1 MDDIK
6 NCNKVILVLK
16 GATIIPHTIT
26 PLLLGKPASIKALET
41 ALEDGG
47 IAIFL
52 QKNGDSDLFD
62 INDLY
67 QYGTYAKIVEI
78 ARDTKGNIKVLFEGL
93 YRISVHSFIKKD
105 IIYGEYSHSEVTSHL
120 TSDIEF
126 KALWKQFV
134 IYYEKYREYNK
145 KISEI
150 IFPLQYTLFDMIK
163 TVDIVAGVLL
173 SNVFDKQD
181 YINKNLLEERIY
193 FLVNYIN
200 KEINIIDVE
209 KKIKSNLQN
218 QLESSQKEYYLKEQL
233 RAIQKELNHDK
244 VDDFSPESIL
254 KKAQEIGMP
263 DEVYQKIIKEL
274 NRLEQMQDLSTE
286 ASVIK
291 GYIDWLLSIPW
302 VKKSADQISLIE
314 AKKILDEY
322 HYGLGKVKE
331 QVLEFLGAL
340 KYAGDK
346 IKAPIIC
353 LIGPPGVGKT
363 SLAKS
368 IAACLNK
375 EFVRIS
381 LGGVRDEA
389 DIRGHR
395 KTYVAAMPG
404 KIIQAFKK
412 VSTVNPVVLLDEIDK
427 MSRDLHG
434 DPSSALLEVLDHE
447 QNSDFCDSYLDISYD
462 ISQAVY
468 IATANHIENIP
479 YPLLDRFEL
488 IYLSSY
494 TLQEKI
500 YIAKSFLLPK
510 LYIEHNVINYITFL
524 DEAIYFLIFE
534 YTKEA
539 GVRQLNRLLVRVI
552 RKIINKY
559 FLDEGI
565 VRKIITV
572 DKNLILEFLK
582 TPYYKF
588 YMLPQKKDR
597 VGIVNG
603 LAWTEMGGDV
613 LEIETV
619 LTPGKGNIQLTG
631 QLGEVMQESAQ
642 TAFTYVKSR
651 YKAFKISKKKFA
663 DFDIHIHVPEG
674 ATPKDGPSAGIAM
687 CTALVSLF
695 TNISVKKKIAM
706 TGEITLQG
714 RVLAIGGI
722 KEKILA
728 AEIQNYDLV
737 VLPLQNKL
745 QAEEIIEEVGDL
757 KLKIAYCDHMDEVLK
772 IVLKKKLFEDDEVT
786 S

>member
-26 PLLLGKPASIKALET
+26 PLLLGKPASIKTLET

-145 KISEI
+145 KISET

-302 VKKSADQISLIE
+302 VKKSADQIGIIE
-314 AKKILDEY
+314 AKKILDEH

-539 GVRQLNRLLVRVI
+539 GVRQLTRLLVRVI

-651 YKAFKISKKKFA
+651 YKAFKISKKKFT

-722 KEKILA
+722 KEKMLA

-745 QAEEIIEEVGDL
+745 QAEEIIEEVGNL

>member
-26 PLLLGKPASIKALET
+26 PLLLGKPASIKTLET

-47 IAIFL
+47 VAIFL

-67 QYGTYAKIVEI
+67 QYGTYAKIVEL

-93 YRISVHSFIKKD
+93 YRISIHSFVKKD
-105 IIYGEYSHSEVTSHL
+105 IIYGEYSHSEVPSHL

-126 KALWKQFV
+126 KGLWKQF
-134 IYYEKYREYNK
+134 ISYYEKYREYNN
-145 KISEI
+145 KISEA

-173 SNVFDKQD
+173 SNVFDKQE
-181 YINKNLLEERIY
+181 YIEKNLLEERIY

-244 VDDFSPESIL
+244 VDDFSPEAIL
-254 KKAQEIGMP
+254 KKAREIGIP
-263 DEVYQKIIKEL
+263 DVVHQKIIKEL

-286 ASVIK
+286 SSVIK

-302 VKKSADQISLIE
+302 VKKSADQIGLIE

-331 QVLEFLGAL
+331 QVLEFLAAL

-368 IAACLNK
+368 IAACLNR

-412 VSTVNPVVLLDEIDK
+412 VSTVNPVILLDEIDK

-510 LYIEHNVINYITFL
+510 LYAEHNVIDYITFS

-539 GVRQLNRLLVRVI
+539 GVRQLTRLLVRVI
-552 RKIINKY
+552 RKIISKY
-559 FLDEGI
+559 FLDNPP
-565 VRKIITV
+565 VKKTITV

-642 TAFTYVKSR
+642 TALTYVKSR

-663 DFDIHIHVPEG
+663 DFDIHVHVPEG

-695 TNISVKKKIAM
+695 TNISVKKRIAM

-714 RVLAIGGI
+714 RILAIGGI
-722 KEKILA
+722 KEKVLA
-728 AEIQNYDLV
+728 AELQNYDLV

-745 QAEEIIEEVGDL
+745 QAEEVIEEVGNL

-772 IVLKKKLFEDDEVT
+772 IVLKKKLFEDDEVA

>member
-150 IFPLQYTLFDMIK
+150 IFPIQYTLFDMIK

-745 QAEEIIEEVGDL
+745 QAEEIIEEVGNL